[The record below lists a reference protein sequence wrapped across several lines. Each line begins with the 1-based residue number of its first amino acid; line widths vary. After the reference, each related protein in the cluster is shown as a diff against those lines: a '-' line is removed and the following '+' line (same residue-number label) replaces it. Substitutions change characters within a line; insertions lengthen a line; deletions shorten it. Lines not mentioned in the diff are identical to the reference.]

1 MKVSGFMYHAG
12 VHACMFLRHSAATPE
27 MKPSK
32 KGAFFCLKTKR
43 DLFLLC
49 FKTKR
54 NLLANLF
61 AAKASH
67 KTKRDLFFLC
77 LKTTRDL
84 FFLCLKTFFL
94 LYCFKTK
101 RDSRSPGNRFVSRKN
116 GKKRQQKQGLLEQTR
131 YIVKTIRKDY
141 YKNMIVCC
149 LFCFVKKSARKL

>member
-1 MKVSGFMYHAG
+1 MDKA
-12 VHACMFLRHSAATPE
+12 
-27 MKPSK
+27 SK

-101 RDSRSPGNRFVSRKN
+101 RD
-116 GKKRQQKQGLLEQTR
+116 

-141 YKNMIVCC
+141 NKNLLV
-149 LFCFVKKSARKL
+149 CFVLNHPTRDSNAESPAPEADALSIRPAGQPYLYGQERVYIPSEWARLFHF